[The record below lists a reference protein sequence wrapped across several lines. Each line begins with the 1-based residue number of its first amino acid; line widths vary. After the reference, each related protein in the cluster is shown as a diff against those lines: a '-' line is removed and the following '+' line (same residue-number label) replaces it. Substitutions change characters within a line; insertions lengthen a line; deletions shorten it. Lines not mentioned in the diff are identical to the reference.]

1 MEMSQLS
8 SPKNSRSATPP
19 RGRAR
24 YPKNVIQRTLAVT
37 LLLLATLVIGC
48 ASQKAPRATAPPPE
62 PTSRSTPPAA
72 EPTPKPKSTEKPKK
86 EAKKGKTEK
95 GLASWYG
102 EPYHGRRTA
111 SGEIYDMHEMTA
123 AHRTLPFGTMVKV
136 TRRDTGADVKL
147 RITDRGPFIKG
158 RIIDLSFAG
167 AKKIGLDI
175 DGVAPVKVVI
185 VGFEEAPKKK
195 AKKAKRETEHPKDE
209 ICVWV
214 QVGAF
219 GSIDNARGAEERLED
234 AGETAVIIE
243 GPGGLHRVRLG
254 PYDKEK
260 DAIKALERIA
270 PDWPG
275 AKAVPCG

>member
-1 MEMSQLS
+1 MKE
-8 SPKNSRSATPP
+8 T
-19 RGRAR
+19 
-24 YPKNVIQRTLAVT
+24 AVT
-37 LLLLATLVIGC
+37 TRILTFTLVLAIVLGSGC
-48 ASQKAPRATAPPPE
+48 ASQKPPRATAPPPQ
-62 PTSRSTPPAA
+62 PTGPAA
-72 EPTPKPKSTEKPKK
+72 PEPAPQPTEKPGR
-86 EAKKGKTEK
+86 EPRKGKAEK

-123 AHRTLPFGTMVKV
+123 AHRTLAFGTMVRV
-136 TRRDTGADVKL
+136 ERRDTGADVKV

-158 RIIDLSFAG
+158 RIIDLSFAA

-175 DGVAPVKVVI
+175 DGVAPVKVTVI
-185 VGFEEAPKKK
+185 GFEEPPKKK
-195 AKKAKRETEHPKDE
+195 AKQAKRAVGHPKDE
-209 ICVWV
+209 ICIWI

-219 GSIDNARGAEERLED
+219 GSMDNAKGAEKKLED

-254 PYDKEK
+254 PYDREK
-260 DAIKALERIA
+260 DAEKTLARIA
-270 PDWPG
+270 PDWPT

>member
-1 MEMSQLS
+1 MSV
-8 SPKNSRSATPP
+8 KTRSLTFTIVLTIAL
-19 RGRAR
+19 GS
-24 YPKNVIQRTLAVT
+24 
-37 LLLLATLVIGC
+37 GC

-62 PTSRSTPPAA
+62 PTGRTTTRAPEPT
-72 EPTPKPKSTEKPKK
+72 PTPKPAEKPKDK
-86 EAKKGKTEK
+86 GKKGKTEK

-123 AHRTLPFGTMVKV
+123 AHRTLDFGTMVKV
-136 TRRDTGADVKL
+136 ARRDTGADVKV

-158 RIIDLSFAG
+158 RIIDLSFAA

-175 DGVAPVKVVI
+175 DGVAPVKVTVI
-185 VGFEEAPKKK
+185 GWEAPPKKK
-195 AKKAKRETEHPKDE
+195 AKQAKRAAEHPKDE
-209 ICVWV
+209 ICIWV

-219 GSIDNARGAEERLED
+219 GSMDNARGAEQRLENV
-234 AGETAVIIE
+234 GETAVIIE

-260 DAIKALERIA
+260 DAIKTLERIA

>member
-1 MEMSQLS
+1 MLQ
-8 SPKNSRSATPP
+8 RS
-19 RGRAR
+19 
-24 YPKNVIQRTLAVT
+24 LAAVLIFVVFLIT
-37 LLLLATLVIGC
+37 GC
-48 ASQKAPRATAPPPE
+48 ASQKTQRATAPPPE
-62 PTSRSTPPAA
+62 PASRTTTRPP
-72 EPTPKPKSTEKPKK
+72 EPMPTPKPAEKPKDA
-86 EAKKGKTEK
+86 AKKGKTEK

-123 AHRTLPFGTMVKV
+123 AHRTMKFGTMVKV
-136 TRRDTGADVKL
+136 TRRDTGADVKV

-158 RIIDLSFAG
+158 RIIDLSFAA

-175 DGVAPVKVVI
+175 DGVAPVKVTVI
-185 VGFEEAPKKK
+185 GFEETPKKK
-195 AKKAKRETEHPKDE
+195 ARREKRATEHPKDE
-209 ICVWV
+209 ICIWV

-219 GSIDNARGAEERLED
+219 GSMDNARGAEQRLED

-254 PYDKEK
+254 PYDREK
-260 DAIKALERIA
+260 DAVKTLERISS
-270 PDWPG
+270 DWPS

>member
-1 MEMSQLS
+1 V
-8 SPKNSRSATPP
+8 KSRF
-19 RGRAR
+19 
-24 YPKNVIQRTLAVT
+24 LAAALIT
-37 LLLLATLVIGC
+37 IAALASGC
-48 ASQKAPRATAPPPE
+48 ASQKPQRATAPPPE
-62 PTSRSTPPAA
+62 PTRATVSEPEPQ
-72 EPTPKPKSTEKPKK
+72 PTPRPRPAEKPKDT
-86 EAKKGKTEK
+86 AKKGATEK

-123 AHRTLPFGTMVKV
+123 AHRTLPFGTMVRV
-136 TRRDTGADVKL
+136 ERRDTGADVKL

-158 RIIDLSFAG
+158 RIIDLSFEG

-175 DGVAPVKVVI
+175 DGIAPVKVTI
-185 VGFEEAPKKK
+185 IGWRDSPKRK
-195 AKKAKRETEHPKDE
+195 AKDKDRAAEHPKGED
-209 ICVWV
+209 CLWV

-219 GSIDNARGAEERLED
+219 GSMDNARGAERRLED

-260 DAIKALERIA
+260 DAIKALERVGR
-270 PDWPG
+270 DWPG
-275 AKAVPCG
+275 SKVVPCG

>member
-1 MEMSQLS
+1 VKS
-8 SPKNSRSATPP
+8 
-19 RGRAR
+19 
-24 YPKNVIQRTLAVT
+24 RTLASILAFSI
-37 LLLLATLVIGC
+37 LLGSGC
-48 ASQKAPRATAPPPE
+48 ASQKAPRASAPPPE
-62 PTSRSTPPAA
+62 PTRDAA
-72 EPTPKPKSTEKPKK
+72 PIPEPTPTPKPTIKPGGV
-86 EAKKGKTEK
+86 AKKGASEK

-136 TRRDTGADVKL
+136 ERRDTGADVKL

-158 RIIDLSFAG
+158 RIIDLSYAG

-175 DGVAPVKVVI
+175 DGIAPVKVVV
-185 VGFEEAPKKK
+185 VGWQEPPKKK
-195 AKKAKRETEHPKDE
+195 AKEKNRAAKHPKGAD
-209 ICVWV
+209 CLWV

-219 GSIDNARGAEERLED
+219 SSMDNARRAEERLED

-254 PYDKEK
+254 PFDREKE
-260 DAIKALERIA
+260 AIKALERISG
-270 PDWPG
+270 DWPG

>member
-1 MEMSQLS
+1 MLPMSC
-8 SPKNSRSATPP
+8 PRRAISRSESVKS
-19 RGRAR
+19 RF
-24 YPKNVIQRTLAVT
+24 LAAALIT
-37 LLLLATLVIGC
+37 IAALASGC
-48 ASQKAPRATAPPPE
+48 ASQKSPRATAPPPE
-62 PTSRSTPPAA
+62 PPRKQESTP
-72 EPTPKPKSTEKPKK
+72 EPTPAPKPTEKPKNA
-86 EAKKGKTEK
+86 AKKGKTEK

-136 TRRDTGADVKL
+136 ERRDTGADVKV

-158 RIIDLSFAG
+158 RIIDLSYAA
-167 AKKIGLDI
+167 AKKINLDI
-175 DGVAPVKVVI
+175 DGIAPVKVTVI
-185 VGFEEAPKKK
+185 GWEAPPKRK
-195 AKKAKRETEHPKDE
+195 AKEKDRTAEHPKGED
-209 ICVWV
+209 CLWV

-219 GSIDNARGAEERLED
+219 GSMDNARGAEQRLED

-254 PYDKEK
+254 PYDNEK
-260 DAIKALERIA
+260 DAIRALGRVGK
-270 PDWPG
+270 DWPG

>member
-1 MEMSQLS
+1 MVNARSFITVVFLVAVFASGCAHQTPRAS
-8 SPKNSRSATPP
+8 TPAPTTTPAPKP
-19 RGRAR
+19 
-24 YPKNVIQRTLAVT
+24 TLA
-37 LLLLATLVIGC
+37 
-48 ASQKAPRATAPPPE
+48 PRPADE
-62 PTSRSTPPAA
+62 P
-72 EPTPKPKSTEKPKK
+72 KD

-136 TRRDTGADVKL
+136 ERRDTGADVKL

-158 RIIDLSFAG
+158 RIIDLSYAG

-175 DGVAPVKVVI
+175 DGIAPVKVTVI
-185 VGFEEAPKKK
+185 GWQEPPKRK
-195 AKKAKRETEHPKDE
+195 AGDRDRKAEHPKGED
-209 ICVWV
+209 CLWV

-219 GSIDNARGAEERLED
+219 GSMDNARGVERRLED
-234 AGETAVIIE
+234 AGESALIIE

-254 PYDKEK
+254 PFDREK
-260 DAIKALERIA
+260 DAIKALERISG
-270 PDWPG
+270 DWPG

>member
-1 MEMSQLS
+1 MTT
-8 SPKNSRSATPP
+8 RS
-19 RGRAR
+19 
-24 YPKNVIQRTLAVT
+24 LAF
-37 LLLLATLVIGC
+37 TLVLTIVLGSGC
-48 ASQKAPRATAPPPE
+48 ASQKTPRATAPPPE
-62 PTSRSTPPAA
+62 PTSRTTTRAPEPT
-72 EPTPKPKSTEKPKK
+72 PTPKPAEKPKG
-86 EAKKGKTEK
+86 EPKKGKTEK

-123 AHRTLPFGTMVKV
+123 AHRTLGFGTMVNV
-136 TRRDTGADVKL
+136 TRRDTGAEVKV

-158 RIIDLSFAG
+158 RIIDLSFAA
-167 AKKIGLDI
+167 AKKIDLDI

-185 VGFEEAPKKK
+185 IGFEEPPKKK
-195 AKKAKRETEHPKDE
+195 AKKAKRETGHPKDE
-209 ICVWV
+209 ICIWI

-219 GSIDNARGAEERLED
+219 GSMDNARGAEERLEN

-254 PYDKEK
+254 PYDREKE
-260 DAIKALERIA
+260 AIKALERIGK
-270 PDWPG
+270 DWPA